1 MGIIK
6 KILDDA
12 LGYVDA
18 ILGRTSLRYRV
29 SETANKSEPSTY
41 EEKIQEA
48 LEAGDLQSA
57 GLLQLAH
64 EIYSPIGG
72 VGDMFSQT
80 ARADKEL
87 AKSLY
92 DDVPG
97 RGEIYSAD
105 NLGSYQGLRWYG
117 QERKYKLL
125 RQAVRRDP
133 IMAAILQLRTDQV
146 SRFARKPKDKA
157 DNSQKGLIIR
167 RKDRDAQEEDKFA
180 DLLLDFLLS
189 LGDIENPYNE
199 DLGTV
204 LEMATRD
211 LITLDK
217 ITAELIQSRGQG
229 PRGVKYLDPA
239 TIFYYENNSTEFAH
253 GYRFC
258 QVLWEGRGRVSPN
271 QWPKFRADELVAG
284 VSNPVSDIMRRG
296 EGISVVEML
305 SSVMATMI
313 RGLNYNSRSF
323 TEGSTPPGVLNLV
336 GNISNQVLRQFVNR
350 LKANAAGQNF
360 KIPVVSMKEGQVQWV
375 PFGQT
380 NKDLEYNQ
388 LLQLLITIECSAAQV
403 DPSEIGF
410 SVQFGGTSSVFGRQN
425 EQTRIE
431 EGKDRGLSGMLE
443 FLSKWLTRIIRKF
456 PKGDR
461 YIAEF
466 TGHTSQD
473 TEKEA
478 QIQSTLL
485 QAGITLPCESRKA
498 MGLPPVPELQEEA
511 EKDYDPSWVF
521 APVNA
526 GSQQIWMQQNMQEAG
541 GDMEAGG
548 GMEAPGAPT
557 GDEEYDAMMSQALGG
572 QGGGQQA
579 LPPGQ
584 GQPPAL
590 PPMQGGAPT
599 NQQGQPPVQV
609 QKAVDGSGRVLKV
622 YEITL
627 SDGE

>member
-6 KILDDA
+6 KVLDDA

-18 ILGRTSLRYRV
+18 ILGRTNLRDRV
-29 SETANKSEPSTY
+29 SETASKPAPSTY

-64 EIYSPIGG
+64 EIYSPLGG
-72 VGDMFSQT
+72 VGDVFSNT
-80 ARADKEL
+80 AREDTEL
-87 AKSLY
+87 VKSLY
-92 DDVPG
+92 GDTPG
-97 RGEIYSAD
+97 HGEIYLPD
-105 NLGSYQGLRWYG
+105 NVGSYQGLRWYG

-125 RQAVRRDP
+125 RSAARRDP
-133 IMAAILQLRTDQV
+133 IMSSILQLRTDQI
-146 SRFARKPKDKA
+146 SRFARRPKDKA
-157 DNSQKGLIIR
+157 DNSQKGLVV
-167 RKDRDAQEEDKFA
+167 RKEDKDAQEEDRFA
-180 DLLLDFLLS
+180 DLLLDFLLG
-189 LGDIENPYNE
+189 LGDIENPYDE

-217 ITAELIQSRGQG
+217 ITVELMQSRGKG

-239 TIFYYENNSTEFAH
+239 TIFYYEKDSPEFSQ

-258 QVLWEGRGRVSPN
+258 QVLWEGRGRVSPT
-271 QWPKFRADELVAG
+271 QWPKFRGDELVAG
-284 VSNPVSDIMRRG
+284 VSNPISDIMRRG

-313 RGLNYNSRSF
+313 RGLNYNSRAF
-323 TEGSTPPGVLNLV
+323 TEGSVPPGILNLS
-336 GNISNQVLRQFVNR
+336 GNYSNQVLRQFVNR
-350 LKANAAGQNF
+350 IKANAAGQNF
-360 KIPVVSMKEGQVQWV
+360 KIPVISTKEGTAQFI

-410 SVQFGGTSSVFGRQN
+410 SVQYGGSASVFGRQN

-431 EGKDRGLSGMLE
+431 EGKDRGLSGLLE
-443 FLSKWLTRIIRKF
+443 FLAKWLTRVIHKF
-456 PKGDR
+456 PKGKD

-478 QIQSTLL
+478 QIQAALL
-485 QAGITLPCESRKA
+485 QAGISLPYESRKA
-498 MGLPPVPELQEEA
+498 MGLPPIPELPEEA
-511 EKDYDPSWVF
+511 EEEYDPSWVF

-526 GSQQIWMQQNMQEAG
+526 GSQQIWMQANME
-541 GDMEAGG
+541 EEG
-548 GMEAPGAPT
+548 GMGGAGVPT
-557 GDEEYDAMMSQALGG
+557 GDEEYDSMMAQALGG
-572 QGGGQQA
+572 QGQQPEQGQLPPGQGQQLA

-584 GQPPAL
+584 G
-590 PPMQGGAPT
+590 GAPPG
-599 NQQGQPPVQV
+599 QPGQPPVQV
-609 QKAVDGSGRVLKV
+609 QKAVGEGGRTLKV

-627 SDGE
+627 PDGD